1 MASISPMEKLVSGHR
16 MEKLMCLP
24 DPGSVIF
31 LLISD
36 ASQMTCPGP
45 ASPSAE
51 RRQIRLGLRGQNCQQ
66 DLGAPR
72 NPFFCFL
79 ECVIYQPGWL
89 NRWPHLVS
97 TSAGA
102 THSLGSRVW
111 APGQE
116 GLKPLEPRTLRLCI
130 KALAVH
136 LPDLGRT
143 CDKKLSA
150 LPLRPLFFYPEDLS
164 VSISAFFF

>member
-24 DPGSVIF
+24 DLGSVIF

-36 ASQMTCPGP
+36 TSQMTCPGP

-51 RRQIRLGLRGQNCQQ
+51 PRQIRLGLRGQNCQQ

-72 NPFFCFL
+72 NPFVCFL

-89 NRWPHLVS
+89 NRWLSRGHAQSWV
-97 TSAGA
+97 
-102 THSLGSRVW
+102 LGLG
-111 APGQE
+111 PGT
-116 GLKPLEPRTLRLCI
+116 GGI
-130 KALAVH
+130 KATGAQNPASVH
-136 LPDLGRT
+136 QGPG
-143 CDKKLSA
+143 CSFA
-150 LPLRPLFFYPEDLS
+150 
-164 VSISAFFF
+164 